1 MFIKEIA
8 IYIQKQM
15 EIIFNIFLLEMF
27 MAFKS
32 IVGNFLILEI
42 AGKIS
47 NAIPII
53 KIFILLVEM

>member
-53 KIFILLVEM
+53 KIFI